1 MLGGEGV
8 MMWVLF
14 FLPGMVCLAIY
25 EIRLRR
31 LRRKLEET
39 AFSGLLDDD

>member
-1 MLGGEGV
+1 MGGEGI

-14 FLPGMVCLAIY
+14 FLPAAVCFAIY

-31 LRRKLEET
+31 LQRKIEES
-39 AFSGLLDDD
+39 AFAGLLDED

>member
-1 MLGGEGV
+1 

-14 FLPGMVCLAIY
+14 FLPAAVCLTIY

-31 LRRKLEET
+31 LRRNPGVA
-39 AFSGLLDDD
+39 AFAGLLDDD